1 MKKVKKN
8 SYQKLEDEIFI
19 NIMSGYYVTFY
30 TKTKGV
36 VMSKTKSSQK
46 KVTLSE
52 LNNHTISNKRQAL
65 KDLKKLNF
73 NDLQY
78 KNAAQRRFYKTIS
91 SKDITFGI
99 GPAGCGKTYLSV
111 HRALSELGNK
121 DSHIDGII
129 IVKPLV
135 EAAGEKIGFLPGD
148 VEEKTAPFM
157 MSFYYNM
164 EQIIGK
170 QRMEILKESSVI
182 QVIPMAYMR
191 GITLSD
197 KFVILDEAQNATP
210 EQIKMFVTRIG
221 ENSKYVITGDLDQS
235 DIQKHK
241 SGLED
246 AIKRFAGVHGVGL
259 ASFKEKDIVRH
270 SLVRRLLKR
279 YKPSFNVI
287 DDTSAEDTISMWVHD
302 EGLDLQPDGSLD
314 DKESKHFYTLKQ

>member
-1 MKKVKKN
+1 
-8 SYQKLEDEIFI
+8 
-19 NIMSGYYVTFY
+19 
-30 TKTKGV
+30 
-36 VMSKTKSSQK
+36 MSKVRSSNK

-52 LNNHTISNKRQAL
+52 LNNHTVNNKRQAL
-65 KDLKKLNF
+65 KDLKMLNF
-73 NDLQY
+73 DELIY
-78 KNAAQRRFYKTIS
+78 KNTAQKRFYETVSK
-91 SKDITFGI
+91 KDITFCI

-111 HRALSELGNK
+111 HRALRELGDK
-121 DSHIDGII
+121 QSKIDGIV

-135 EAAGEKIGFLPGD
+135 EAAGEKLGYLPGD
-148 VEEKTAPFM
+148 IEEKTLPFM

-170 QRMEILKESSVI
+170 QRLEMLKANNVI

-210 EQIKMFVTRIG
+210 EQIKMFVTRLG
-221 ENSKYVITGDLDQS
+221 ANSKYIITGDLAQS
-235 DIQKHK
+235 DIKRGS

-246 AIKRFAGVHGVGL
+246 AVKRFAGVHGVGL

-279 YKPSFNVI
+279 YKDNFQIMDEV
-287 DDTSAEDTISMWVHD
+287 SAEQTISMWVHD
-302 EGLDLQPDGSLD
+302 EGLDAPTDGSMD
-314 DKESKHFYTLKQ
+314 DYHYQIKK

>member
-1 MKKVKKN
+1 
-8 SYQKLEDEIFI
+8 
-19 NIMSGYYVTFY
+19 
-30 TKTKGV
+30 
-36 VMSKTKSSQK
+36 MSKTKSSQK
-46 KVTLSE
+46 KVSLSE
-52 LNNHTISNKRQAL
+52 LNNHTTTNKRQAL
-65 KDLKKLNF
+65 KDLNKLDF
-73 NDLQY
+73 DELMY
-78 KNAAQRRFYKTIS
+78 KNPAQRRFYKTIS

-111 HRALSELGNK
+111 HRALRELGDKNSK
-121 DSHIDGII
+121 IDGIV

-170 QRMEILKESSVI
+170 QRLQVLKDSNTI
-182 QVIPMAYMR
+182 QVIPLAFMR
-191 GITLSD
+191 GITLAN

-221 ENSKYVITGDLDQS
+221 ENSKYIITGDLEQS

-259 ASFKEKDIVRH
+259 ASFKEKDVVRH

-279 YKPSFNVI
+279 YKDSFQIMDEV
-287 DDTSAEDTISMWVHD
+287 SAEKTISMWIH
-302 EGLDLQPDGSLD
+302 EQGLDSINDGSFSED
-314 DKESKHFYTLKQ
+314 FKGDYSYQLKK

>member
-1 MKKVKKN
+1 MA
-8 SYQKLEDEIFI
+8 
-19 NIMSGYYVTFY
+19 
-30 TKTKGV
+30 KTN
-36 VMSKTKSSQK
+36 SSQK

-52 LNNHTISNKRQAL
+52 LNNHNITNKRQAL
-65 KDLKKLNF
+65 KDLKMLNF
-73 NDLQY
+73 DDIQF
-78 KNAAQRRFYKTIS
+78 KNPAQKRFYKTIS
-91 SKDITFGI
+91 TKDITFGI

-111 HRALSELGNK
+111 HKALRELGDK
-121 DSHIDGII
+121 DSPIDGIV

-148 VEEKTAPFM
+148 VEEKTLPFM

-170 QRMEILKESSVI
+170 QRMSILKESNTI

-191 GITLSD
+191 GITLAN

-210 EQIKMFVTRIG
+210 EQIKMFVTRLG
-221 ENSKYVITGDLDQS
+221 EGSKYIITGDLAQS
-235 DIQKHK
+235 DIKHGK

-246 AIKRFAGVHGVGL
+246 AIKRFAGVRGVGL

-279 YKPSFNVI
+279 YHEGFNII
-287 DDTSAEDTISMWVHD
+287 DEISAEKTISMWIHD
-302 EGLDLQPDGSLD
+302 EGLDAPTDGSLD
-314 DKESKHFYTLKQ
+314 GDYHYQLKK

>member
-1 MKKVKKN
+1 
-8 SYQKLEDEIFI
+8 
-19 NIMSGYYVTFY
+19 
-30 TKTKGV
+30 
-36 VMSKTKSSQK
+36 MSKVKSSQK

-52 LNNHTISNKRQAL
+52 LNNHEVNNKRQAL
-65 KDLKKLNF
+65 KDLKMLNF
-73 NDLQY
+73 DELIY
-78 KNAAQRRFYKTIS
+78 KNTAQKRFYETVSK
-91 SKDITFGI
+91 KDITFCI

-111 HRALSELGNK
+111 HRALRELGDK
-121 DSHIDGII
+121 QSKIDGIV

-135 EAAGEKIGFLPGD
+135 EAAGEKIGYLPGD
-148 VEEKTAPFM
+148 IEEKTLPFM

-170 QRMEILKESSVI
+170 QRLEMLKANNVI

-210 EQIKMFVTRIG
+210 EQIKMFVTRLG
-221 ENSKYVITGDLDQS
+221 SNSKYIITGDLAQS
-235 DIQKHK
+235 DIKRGS

-246 AIKRFAGVHGVGL
+246 AVKRFAGVHGVGL

-279 YKPSFNVI
+279 YKDNFQIMDEV
-287 DDTSAEDTISMWVHD
+287 SAEQTISMWVHD
-302 EGLDLQPDGSLD
+302 EGLDAPTDGSMD
-314 DKESKHFYTLKQ
+314 DYHYQLKK

>member
-1 MKKVKKN
+1 MA
-8 SYQKLEDEIFI
+8 
-19 NIMSGYYVTFY
+19 
-30 TKTKGV
+30 KTN
-36 VMSKTKSSQK
+36 SSQK
-46 KVTLSE
+46 KVSLSD
-52 LNNHTISNKRQAL
+52 LNNHNITNKRQAL
-65 KDLKKLNF
+65 KDLKMLNF
-73 NDLQY
+73 DELQF
-78 KNAAQRRFYKTIS
+78 KNPAQRRFYKTITD
-91 SKDITFGI
+91 KDITFGI

-111 HRALSELGNK
+111 HKALRELGDKN
-121 DSHIDGII
+121 SSIDGIV

-135 EAAGEKIGFLPGD
+135 EAAGEKIGYLPGD

-170 QRMEILKESSVI
+170 QRLQVLKESNTI
-182 QVIPMAYMR
+182 QVIPLAFMR
-191 GITLSD
+191 GITLAN

-221 ENSKYVITGDLDQS
+221 ENSKYIITGDLEQS

-259 ASFKEKDIVRH
+259 ASFKEKDVVRH

-279 YKPSFNVI
+279 YKDSFQI
-287 DDTSAEDTISMWVHD
+287 MDEISAEKTISMWIH
-302 EGLDLQPDGSLD
+302 ENGLDSPNDGSVD
-314 DKESKHFYTLKQ
+314 DTFYKIKK

>member
-1 MKKVKKN
+1 
-8 SYQKLEDEIFI
+8 
-19 NIMSGYYVTFY
+19 
-30 TKTKGV
+30 
-36 VMSKTKSSQK
+36 MSKIKSSQK
-46 KVTLSE
+46 KVSLSE
-52 LNNHTISNKRQAL
+52 LNNHSTTNKRQAL
-65 KDLKKLNF
+65 KDLNKLNF
-73 NDLQY
+73 DELMY
-78 KNAAQRRFYKTIS
+78 KNPAQRRFYKTIS
-91 SKDITFGI
+91 TKDITFGI

-111 HRALSELGNK
+111 HRALRELGDK
-121 DSHIDGII
+121 ESKIDGIV

-170 QRMEILKESSVI
+170 QRLQILKESNTI
-182 QVIPMAYMR
+182 QVIPLAFMR
-191 GITLSD
+191 GITLAN

-221 ENSKYVITGDLDQS
+221 EHSKYIITGDLEQS

-246 AIKRFAGVHGVGL
+246 AIKRFAGIHGVGL
-259 ASFKEKDIVRH
+259 AQFKEKDVVRH

-279 YKPSFNVI
+279 YKDSFQIMDEV
-287 DDTSAEDTISMWVHD
+287 SAEKTISMWIH
-302 EGLDLQPDGSLD
+302 ENGLDSPNDSSID
-314 DKESKHFYTLKQ
+314 DTFYQLKKKKA

>member
-1 MKKVKKN
+1 
-8 SYQKLEDEIFI
+8 
-19 NIMSGYYVTFY
+19 
-30 TKTKGV
+30 
-36 VMSKTKSSQK
+36 MSKTKSSQK
-46 KVTLSE
+46 KVSLSE
-52 LNNHTISNKRQAL
+52 LNNHTTTNKRQAL
-65 KDLKKLNF
+65 KDLNKLNF
-73 NDLQY
+73 DELQY
-78 KNAAQRRFYKTIS
+78 KNPAQRRFYKTIS
-91 SKDITFGI
+91 GKDITFGI

-111 HRALSELGNK
+111 HRALRELGNK
-121 DSHIDGII
+121 DSKIDGIV

-135 EAAGEKIGFLPGD
+135 EAAGEKIGYLPGD

-170 QRMEILKESSVI
+170 QRLQVLKESNVI
-182 QVIPMAYMR
+182 QVIPLAFMR
-191 GITLSD
+191 GITLAN

-221 ENSKYVITGDLDQS
+221 ENSKYIITGDLEQS

-259 ASFKEKDIVRH
+259 ASFKEKDVVRH

-279 YKPSFNVI
+279 YKDSFQIMDEV
-287 DDTSAEDTISMWVHD
+287 SAEKTISMWIH
-302 EGLDLQPDGSLD
+302 ENGLDSQNDGSID
-314 DKESKHFYTLKQ
+314 DTFYKIKK

>member
-1 MKKVKKN
+1 
-8 SYQKLEDEIFI
+8 
-19 NIMSGYYVTFY
+19 
-30 TKTKGV
+30 
-36 VMSKTKSSQK
+36 MSKVRSSQK
-46 KVTLSE
+46 KVSLSE

-65 KDLKKLNF
+65 KDLKMLDF
-73 NDLQY
+73 DELQF
-78 KNAAQRRFYKTIS
+78 KNTAQKRFYNTIS
-91 SKDITFGI
+91 KKDITFCI

-111 HRALSELGNK
+111 HRALRELGDK
-121 DSHIDGII
+121 DNYIDGIV

-135 EAAGEKIGFLPGD
+135 EAAGEKIGYLPGD

-170 QRMEILKESSVI
+170 QRLQILKDSNTI
-182 QVIPMAYMR
+182 QVIPLAFMR
-191 GITLSD
+191 GITLAN

-221 ENSKYVITGDLDQS
+221 ENSKYIITGDLEQS
-235 DIQKHK
+235 DIKKHS

-259 ASFKEKDIVRH
+259 ASFKEKDVVRH

-279 YKPSFNVI
+279 YRDSFQVLDEI
-287 DDTSAEDTISMWVHD
+287 SAEKTISMWIHE
-302 EGLDLQPDGSLD
+302 EGLDSINDGSFD
-314 DKESKHFYTLKQ
+314 MNDTFYKLKK